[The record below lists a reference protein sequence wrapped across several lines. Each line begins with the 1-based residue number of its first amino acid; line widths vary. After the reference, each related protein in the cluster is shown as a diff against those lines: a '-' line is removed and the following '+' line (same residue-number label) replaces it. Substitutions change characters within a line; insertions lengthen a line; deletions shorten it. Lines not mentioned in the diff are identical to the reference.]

1 MVATEF
7 KVDRQRLYRGF
18 TFSGHADYAEP
29 GYDIVC
35 AAISI
40 LSHTFMAGLETIVKL
55 PLQIKADENSGYLDC
70 NWVNSPDTLERVQLL
85 VETMR
90 LGLSGIQAQYPD
102 HISLCE
108 VEV

>member
-1 MVATEF
+1 MVAVKF
-7 KVDRQRLYRGF
+7 KMDRQGRYRGF
-18 TFSGHADYAEP
+18 TFSGHAGYAEP
-29 GYDIVC
+29 GFDIVC

-40 LSHTFMAGLETIVKL
+40 LSHTFMAGLEAIVKL
-55 PLQIKADENSGYLDC
+55 PLQIKADESSGYLDC
-70 NWVNSPDTLERVQLL
+70 TWVKHDDKLEQIQLL

-90 LGLSGIQAQYPD
+90 LGLSEIQEQYPD

>member
-1 MVATEF
+1 MVAVEF
-7 KVDRQRLYRGF
+7 KVDRQGMYQGF
-18 TFSGHADYAEP
+18 TFAGHADYAEP
-29 GYDIVC
+29 GFDIVC

-55 PLQIKADENSGYLDC
+55 PLQIKADQTSGYLDC
-70 NWVNSPDTLERVQLL
+70 NWVNLPEKSERTQLL

-90 LGLSGIQAQYPD
+90 LGLSEIQAQYPD
-102 HISLCE
+102 HITLCE

>member
-1 MVATEF
+1 MVGVKF
-7 KVDRQRLYRGF
+7 RVDRQGQYEGF
-18 TFSGHADYAEP
+18 TFSGHAEYAEP
-29 GYDIVC
+29 GFDIVC

-40 LSHTFMAGLETIVKL
+40 LSHTFMAGLEAIVKM
-55 PLQIKADENSGYLDC
+55 PLQIEADENSGYLDC
-70 NWVNSPDTLERVQLL
+70 SWVNAPEKSEPVQLL

-90 LGLSGIQAQYPD
+90 LGLSEIQAQYPD